1 MIKIAHARSSEHK
14 TKYGTAGDQTGR
26 EVSISNYYPG
36 KNLSIYRAKKETK
49 REIIALTMEAAC
61 KNDLI
66 GYSQGKERYTLWEEA
81 EPVNFNPSKVKK
93 KCNCDCS
100 SLVAVAINAAGIHVP
115 KTISTATMEKAIERT
130 GEFQIIKGDVTLQR
144 GDIVRRTGHTF
155 VVVQAEREEKEEV
168 DFAHEFDGS
177 LKGTYKTKG
186 RTNLRRGAG
195 LGKKI
200 LQTVPGGTL
209 LKNYGY
215 FSIDARGVKWLFC
228 LYGKESI
235 FVSERT
241 VEKI

>member
-1 MIKIAHARSSEHK
+1 MIKIAHARSSEK
-14 TKYGTAGDQTGR
+14 GGKFGAAGDQTGK
-26 EVSISNYYPG
+26 EVSISNYYEG
-36 KNLSIYRAKKETK
+36 KNLSIYRAKKESK

-81 EPVNFNPSKVKK
+81 EPVNFNPAKVKK

-100 SLVAVAINAAGIHVP
+100 SLVAVAINAAGIHVT
-115 KTISTATMEKAIERT
+115 KTITTATMEKAIERT

-155 VVVQAEREEKEEV
+155 VVVQAEPEEKEEV

-215 FSIDARGVKWLFC
+215 YTTDARGVKWLFC

-241 VEKI
+241 VEKL

>member
-1 MIKIAHARSSEHK
+1 MIKIAHARSSEK
-14 TKYGTAGDQTGR
+14 GGKFGSAGDQTGR
-26 EVSISNYYPG
+26 EVSISNYDNG

-66 GYSQGKERYTLWEEA
+66 GYSQGKERFTLWEEA
-81 EPVNFNPSKVKK
+81 EPVNFNPAKVTK

-115 KTISTATMEKAIERT
+115 KTITTATMEKAIERT
-130 GEFQIIKGDVTLQR
+130 GEFQIIKGDVTLIR

-155 VVVQAEREEKEEV
+155 VVVQADPEAGAEV
-168 DFAHEFDGS
+168 EYAHEFNGG
-177 LKGTYKTKG
+177 LKGSYKTKG
-186 RTNLRRGAG
+186 RTNLRTGAG
-195 LGKKI
+195 LDKKI
-200 LQTVPGGTL
+200 LRTVPGGTL

-215 FSIDARGVKWLFC
+215 YTIDKRGVKWLFC
-228 LYGKESI
+228 LNGKDSI

-241 VEKI
+241 VIKL